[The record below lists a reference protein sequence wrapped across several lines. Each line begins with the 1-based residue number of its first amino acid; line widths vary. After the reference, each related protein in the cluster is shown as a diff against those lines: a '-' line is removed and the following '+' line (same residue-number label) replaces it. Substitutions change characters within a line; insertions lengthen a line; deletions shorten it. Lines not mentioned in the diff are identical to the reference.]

1 MSAPSSIHNSVRQ
14 LPTAEATKAEHQISL
29 IDTERPAEPVKD
41 AERSNSEATTAPPTP
56 GPGITKRLTSNT
68 LAVQQSLKREW
79 TKRKYA
85 RYDRERYNID
95 EDAAEEDAAN
105 LGEAASAPQTSYLDR
120 TRAKANKYLPLKR
133 KRKLGNGRDDED
145 TVVDIL
151 YENQRG
157 FFWFGKPRY
166 STSTLGPT
174 DPRPWQN
181 GQFRTSPVD
190 IRNAQVPDPSWE
202 WAWKSWYVDMSR
214 DVDEQGWEYS
224 FQFAGNFAWHGSHP
238 WFHSFVRRRRWLRMR
253 RRKQVIQHRTKEKGH
268 EFTAEYF
275 TIHPKMV
282 RRGSGDVS
290 KMAESE
296 LARLLRQ
303 SEEEAVE
310 KMEIV
315 DIGSLILALKKA
327 AVDRE
332 KLVAVR
338 KFVESGGDELF
349 YLSDRMQEIMSLFI
363 FQSSRRQ
370 LLTDLLNR
378 YDDTSARQHN
388 LTQHDHEDDSAAAQK
403 DHDAASRH
411 AENLMKAVKA
421 ADEQV
426 KKLEYWSDIKSMAQ
440 SGSTLEPREGG
451 HWDMEKWQGLSSPK
465 SPETKHPRGLFRS
478 KQEAR
483 EGVLDLHPHPEHPE
497 EEEEGAKGKGKENES
512 ADEKGKGKENEGA
525 APRKKSSAT
534 WYDAKSKTQTGESS
548 EDTTAAYSTAAESAS
563 ELPRKDSLKRQ
574 KGKGRT
580 GTNLD
585 GVDEK
590 ASDDEAETAADT
602 SAESE
607 EAPPSPRLPD
617 ISAQR
622 SKSTVQILEPDP
634 EPPEGPGGA
643 TALMDAAM
651 GGASG
656 PIKDNM
662 KDAAMDIK
670 GAAEGAKERVKDVI
684 TKDGEVEDEESFA
697 GKYYNAD
704 NFLAVRKRHGLV
716 VRAHDWKEAEE

>member
-1 MSAPSSIHNSVRQ
+1 MSAPSSIHNSTRQ
-14 LPTAEATKAEHQISL
+14 PPTAEATKAEHQISL
-29 IDTERPAEPVKD
+29 IDTERPAEPVQD
-41 AERSNSEATTAPPTP
+41 AERNDSEATTAPPTP

-85 RYDRERYNID
+85 RYDRGRYNID
-95 EDAAEEDAAN
+95 EDAPEEDPAN
-105 LGEAASAPQTSYLDR
+105 LGEAVSTPQQASYLDR

-253 RRKQVIQHRTKEKGH
+253 RRKVDIQHRTKEKAH

-303 SEEEAVE
+303 SEDEAVE
-310 KMEIV
+310 KMDIV

-338 KFVESGGDELF
+338 KFFESGGDELF

-378 YDDTSARQHN
+378 YDDTSARQRN
-388 LTQHDHEDDSAAAQK
+388 LTQHDHEDDSATAQK
-403 DHDAASRH
+403 DHDAAARH

-426 KKLEYWSDIKSMAQ
+426 KRLEYWSDIKSMAQ
-440 SGSTLEPREGG
+440 NGSTLEPREGG
-451 HWDMEKWQGLSSPK
+451 NWDMQKWQGLSSPK

-497 EEEEGAKGKGKENES
+497 EEEEEEAEGAERKER
-512 ADEKGKGKENEGA
+512 GKGKENEGA
-525 APRKKSSAT
+525 APSKKSSAT
-534 WYDAKSKTQTGESS
+534 WYEAKKTQTGESS

-563 ELPRKDSLKRQ
+563 ELPRKGSLRQ
-574 KGKGRT
+574 KGKGRS

-585 GVDEK
+585 GVDEE
-590 ASDDEAETAADT
+590 ASADDDTAAAAD
-602 SAESE
+602 ESE

-643 TALMDAAM
+643 SALIDAAM

-670 GAAEGAKERVKDVI
+670 DAATEAKERVKDVI
-684 TKDGEVEDEESFA
+684 NKDGEGEEE
-697 GKYYNAD
+697 
-704 NFLAVRKRHGLV
+704 R
-716 VRAHDWKEAEE
+716 